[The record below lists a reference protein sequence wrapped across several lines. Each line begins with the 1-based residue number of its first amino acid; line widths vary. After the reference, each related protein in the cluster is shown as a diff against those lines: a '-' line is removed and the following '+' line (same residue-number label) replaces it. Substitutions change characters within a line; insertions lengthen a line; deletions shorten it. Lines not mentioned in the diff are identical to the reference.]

1 MRLPFAARCILVAD
15 VLVFVDSC
23 DARATGPGFIA
34 KTMEWILF
42 ALALES
48 QQCFREMISPP
59 ELSAP
64 VLGESLLAVSWLPWR
79 WSLFPWSP
87 GLFVVSVWFPGGL
100 LVVLWFSGG
109 GPKKQPINNRASKIR
124 TAMPCYTL

>member
-1 MRLPFAARCILVAD
+1 MRLPFAAQCILVAD

-100 LVVLWFSGG
+100 RAVSWWCCGFPAVV
-109 GPKKQPINNRASKIR
+109 QRNNR
-124 TAMPCYTL
+124 